1 MRRLAPVLGLVIL
14 VAGLGVPPAGA
25 DLEGDLTSI
34 RSRIDGYRSQI
45 EAASAERTELAAR
58 ILDTGARLDELGAR
72 VDAARAE
79 LSAVDSEISRTE
91 REIVSLRTRMAERDA
106 RMDDLRVRLDL
117 VKGDA
122 LARAVE
128 LYMAPWAGGASG
140 PDASLDARASVAFVY
155 AERVQ
160 RLADRDIEALETL
173 RALERRELAAL
184 GREGEELEA
193 TVAVLLDRRAERETA
208 AEMVEDRLGE
218 AAAEMAEQQALL
230 AEVDAL
236 IDEIEGEIASLS
248 AEQERIRAV
257 IASEQSSG
265 GSRPGALYR
274 PVPGGVSSWYGYRI
288 HPIYGDQ
295 RLHTGID
302 MNAGCGEPIRAAAAG
317 RVFLADW
324 KGGYGLTV
332 MIDHGGGM
340 STMYAHQTSAAVGY
354 VQQVGAGQVI
364 GYIGS
369 TGTSTAC
376 HLHFEVRLGGNPV
389 DPAPYL

>member
-1 MRRLAPVLGLVIL
+1 
-14 VAGLGVPPAGA
+14 
-25 DLEGDLTSI
+25 
-34 RSRIDGYRSQI
+34 
-45 EAASAERTELAAR
+45 
-58 ILDTGARLDELGAR
+58 
-72 VDAARAE
+72 
-79 LSAVDSEISRTE
+79 
-91 REIVSLRTRMAERDA
+91 
-106 RMDDLRVRLDL
+106 
-117 VKGDA
+117 
-122 LARAVE
+122 
-128 LYMAPWAGGASG
+128 
-140 PDASLDARASVAFVY
+140 
-155 AERVQ
+155 
-160 RLADRDIEALETL
+160 
-173 RALERRELAAL
+173 
-184 GREGEELEA
+184 
-193 TVAVLLDRRAERETA
+193 
-208 AEMVEDRLGE
+208 VEDRLAE

-230 AEVDAL
+230 AEVDAV

-248 AEQERIRAV
+248 AEQDRIRTL
-257 IASEQSSG
+257 ISSEQSTG

-295 RLHTGID
+295 RLHTGLD

-340 STMYAHQTSAAVGY
+340 STMYAHQSSAAVGY
-354 VQQVGAGQVI
+354 GQQVGAGQVI

-376 HLHFEVRLGGNPV
+376 HLHFEVRIGGNPV